1 MYIYIYIL
9 GVPENGASPHIAVG
23 KIVSATGGGATW
35 APPGVRMPGDAW
47 CDPRIRVQLIWPYLT
62 RYDYNNMIINTIYSA
77 SRPI

>member
-47 CDPRIRVQLIWPYLT
+47 CDPRIRVQLI
-62 RYDYNNMIINTIYSA
+62 
-77 SRPI
+77 